1 VKVEQNSA
9 ATIDVSGDRAT
20 VTFERIYPHAR
31 HVVWRALTDPGHVSA
46 WLDNAT
52 IDLRVGGRFDISFDD
67 GEMHG
72 VIDELEPERVLA
84 YSWHDGRDD
93 VSHVRWELSDLDA
106 GTRMTLVHR
115 RLAREAAPGFAAG
128 WHHHLERM
136 AAVLCDEEAPWRN
149 ERFQELLNEYQATR
163 T

>member
-1 VKVEQNSA
+1 VKVEHISP
-9 ATIDVSGDRAT
+9 ATIEVAGERAT
-20 VTFERIYPHAR
+20 VTFERTYAQPR
-31 HVVWRALTDPGHVSA
+31 SVVWRALTDPGHVSA
-46 WLDNAT
+46 WLDSAT
-52 IDLRVGGRFDISFDD
+52 IDLRVGGSFDISFDD

-93 VSHVRWELSDLDA
+93 VSHVRWELSDQDA

-115 RLAREAAPGFAAG
+115 RLAREAAAGFAAG

-136 AAVLCDEEAPWRN
+136 ARVLHDEEAPWRN
-149 ERFQELLNEYQATR
+149 ERFQELFSTYQAER